1 MGIHIK
7 LAELNDGL
15 ETLGERTTRFSGS
28 TTAFLLAAGLTL
40 LWVVTG
46 PFFGFNDTWQL
57 AMNTISS
64 IVTFLMVF
72 LIQRS
77 QNKDGEAIQIKLDEL
92 IAATKGASNR
102 LIDAEGLR
110 EKDLKELHEHYKK
123 LAALAH
129 QQQELLD
136 SLTVERPTGKPS
148 HEVETQPIG

>member
-1 MGIHIK
+1 MGIHLK
-7 LAELNDGL
+7 LNDRL
-15 ETLGERTTRFSGS
+15 ETFGKWTTKFSGS
-28 TTAFLLAAGLTL
+28 TTAFLIAAGLTL

-46 PFFGFNDTWQL
+46 PFFSFNNTWQL

-110 EKDLKELHEHYKK
+110 EKDLEELHEHYKK
-123 LAALAH
+123 LAAFAH

-136 SLTVERPTGKPS
+136 SLTVERTMGKS
-148 HEVETQPIG
+148 SREVETQPVG